1 MAKKGKKLLALMLVA
16 ALVLGGGN
24 GEAIQAAEDYGVKN
38 PVNTMADG
46 TGITTWDCVYF
57 GNYIQKD
64 TNGDGK
70 VTDEDEKQPV
80 KWRVL
85 SVEED
90 GTALLLADKLLDIQP
105 FDENG
110 KNSWESCTL
119 RTWLNST
126 FLNTAF
132 TEAEQ
137 EAIAETELEME
148 SGTTVTDNIYL
159 LSLEEVSNPEYGFH
173 PSIDYESNT
182 RKAEGTDLS
191 VFNNVWWLRTLYK
204 NGNAS
209 WVCSID
215 SQGKKTGSVFARD
228 TSLWIRP
235 ALRLKLSDRAQWSYA
250 GTTASEELEVTVENP
265 AAGSPFS
272 YTVQGSEN
280 IDTDRSTVSWQKK
293 EEGKWVNVA
302 KDETAQLQQVYR
314 ACVTLKAKE
323 ESPFSED
330 DHARFNGEQVRLTKK
345 DDGSRTFVCPV
356 YNYGV
361 KNPVNPEA
369 DGSGTSTWDCVYF
382 GKYYQNDT
390 NGDGKVDETDEKE
403 PVKWRVLSVD
413 LAGNALLMA
422 DKILDYRNFNDNE
435 AGDIDWGQSG
445 MRKWLN
451 STGGSEK
458 DPGFLQTAFT
468 EQERA
473 VIQYREIE
481 TYISVTGNNILKTWD
496 SVFLLSDLDACNV
509 DYGFPANMEDASKNK
524 VAESTAYAAG
534 KEKTVEN
541 QWWLRIFSPM
551 SWEGMAIRSF
561 IKPDGSFNGTM
572 VQSDTF
578 YGVRPALYI
587 NLADF
592 TQWTYAGT
600 VDADGNTKEP
610 VRLSV
615 DSPVHGRGFYAETMG
630 FHEADWA
637 VAAENWQ
644 KKENENWVDVGFEEM
659 AEAEGV
665 YRLRTQVIAE
675 KENMDAPCVLNQG
688 KYAQVE
694 ANDDGTFTV
703 YCTFSNYGLA
713 DPLET
718 EDEGKQVTTW
728 DTIWVTENETEKETP
743 MKWRVLSV
751 DAYGNITLATDPSM
765 GVEER
770 ERWTNL
776 SRITDWSYA
785 GKVDSEGGSEEI
797 LPRNL
802 YLSAAVETP
811 ETGKNLQD
819 SIAQQ
824 STFVTAEN
832 VSWEK
837 KAANGED
844 RWSAAT
850 PQEKADPETIYAVQF
865 TVSQKQ
871 AAVFHKNTQLYV
883 TINRQKVP
891 AVKDADGNYIV
902 RYEFAATAGLPPTPS
917 AAPSASP
924 SVSASPSAVPTP
936 GGSPSVSAVPSASP
950 SVSASPSAVPTPGGS
965 PSASSTPTASPSA
978 SSAPAASPSVS
989 ASPSAVPTPS
999 ALPST
1004 PTPAASVAPTASPSA
1019 SRTPTASPS
1028 VSAVPSEQPIP
1039 SASPSAVPTPTVSP
1053 AASSTPT
1060 VSPLVSSAPTTSPSV
1075 SPSVSA
1081 PPSEVPAPSTL
1092 PSAIPAPAAKPS
1104 DKPEAPGS
1112 KPAQKGEK
1120 LRDENGA
1127 VYVVTKA
1134 DSKNPE
1140 VAYQKAASTKGT
1152 VVVPDTVVVNGMTYK
1167 VTSIEKKAFGTAK
1180 KIKTIV
1186 LGKNVKSIKKD
1197 AFAGCKTLRKIIVKT
1212 KKLTKKTVAKKAFRG
1227 VRKNVRIVVPKK
1239 KKQAYR
1245 KLFYQRGLNKKVKI
1259 RS

>member
-24 GEAIQAAEDYGVKN
+24 GEAIQAAEDYGVKA

-57 GNYIQKD
+57 GNYAQKD
-64 TNGDGK
+64 TNHDGK
-70 VTDEDEKQPV
+70 VTDEDEKQPI

-90 GTALLLADKLLDIQP
+90 GTALFLADKLLDMQP

-110 KNSWESCTL
+110 KNSWEDCTL

-126 FLNTAF
+126 FMNAAF

-173 PSIDYESNT
+173 PSSDFESNT

-191 VFNNVWWLRTLYK
+191 VFNNVWWLRTLY
-204 NGNAS
+204 NDNIS
-209 WVCSID
+209 WGCSID
-215 SQGKKTGSVFARD
+215 SQGKKTGAIFATD

-235 ALRLKLSDRAQWSYA
+235 ALHLKLSDRAQWSYA
-250 GTTASEELEVTVENP
+250 GTTASGELEVTVQNP
-265 AAGSPFS
+265 GAGSPFS
-272 YTVQGSEN
+272 DTVQGSEN
-280 IDTDRSTVSWQKK
+280 IDTGRSKVFWQKK
-293 EEGKWVNVA
+293 EEGKWVDVV
-302 KDETAQLQQVYR
+302 KDERAQLQQVYR
-314 ACVTLKAKE
+314 ACVTLKANE
-323 ESPFSED
+323 GSSFAGCD
-330 DHARFNGEQVRLTKK
+330 YARFNGEQVRLTKK
-345 DDGSRTFVCPV
+345 DDGSCTFVCPV

-369 DGSGTSTWDCVYF
+369 DGSGISTWDCVYF

-390 NGDGKVDETDEKE
+390 NGDDKVDETDEKE

-413 LAGNALLMA
+413 SAGNALLMA
-422 DKILDYRNFNDNE
+422 DRILDYRNFNDNE
-435 AGDIDWGQSG
+435 AGDIDWGQSD

-481 TYISVTGNNILKTWD
+481 TYISVTTNHILKTWD

-541 QWWLRIFSPM
+541 QWWLRIYSQM
-551 SWEGMAIRSF
+551 SLQEMAYRYF
-561 IKPDGSFNGTM
+561 IKPDGSLTAAT
-572 VQSDTF
+572 VQSDTL

-610 VRLSV
+610 VQLSV
-615 DSPVHGRGFYAETMG
+615 DSPVHGRGFYAETME

-644 KKENENWVDVGFEEM
+644 KKENGSWVDVEAEEM

-675 KENMDAPCVLNQG
+675 KENMEAPCVLNQG

-713 DPLET
+713 DPSET
-718 EDEGKQVTTW
+718 EDEEKQVTTW

-743 MKWRVLSV
+743 MKWRVLCV
-751 DAYGNITLATDPSM
+751 DAYGNITLVTDPSM

-785 GKVDSEGGSEEI
+785 GKVDSEGGSEAI

-802 YLSAAVETP
+802 YVSATVETP

-819 SIAQQ
+819 GIAQQ

-837 KAANGED
+837 KAATGED
-844 RWSAAT
+844 QWSAAA
-850 PQEKADPETIYAVQF
+850 PQEKVDPETIYAVQF
-865 TVSQKQ
+865 TVDKKLA
-871 AAVFHKNTQLYV
+871 AAVFHKNMRLHV
-883 TINRQKVP
+883 TVNGKKALVTR
-891 AVKDADGNYIV
+891 DADGNYCV

-917 AAPSASP
+917 AAPT
-924 SVSASPSAVPTP
+924 VSPSAI
-936 GGSPSVSAVPSASP
+936 
-950 SVSASPSAVPTPGGS
+950 
-965 PSASSTPTASPSA
+965 
-978 SSAPAASPSVS
+978 
-989 ASPSAVPTPS
+989 PTPS
-999 ALPST
+999 ASN
-1004 PTPAASVAPTASPSA
+1004 APTSN
-1019 SRTPTASPS
+1019 PT
-1028 VSAVPSEQPIP
+1028 
-1039 SASPSAVPTPTVSP
+1039 
-1053 AASSTPT
+1053 
-1060 VSPLVSSAPTTSPSV
+1060 VSSAPTGNL
-1075 SPSVSA
+1075 SA
-1081 PPSEVPAPSTL
+1081 SAAPGTTAQ
-1092 PSAIPAPAAKPS
+1092 PGEAGQPQ
-1104 DKPEAPGS
+1104 KPEETTAPGL
-1112 KPAQKGEK
+1112 KPAKKGEK
-1120 LRDENGA
+1120 LYDENGA
-1127 VYVVTKA
+1127 GYAVTKA

-1140 VAYQKAASTKGT
+1140 VAYQKAAATKGT

-1180 KIKTIV
+1180 KIKTII

-1197 AFAGCKTLRKIIVKT
+1197 AFAGCKTLRKIVVKT

-1239 KKQAYR
+1239 KKQVYR

>member
-24 GEAIQAAEDYGVKN
+24 GGVIQAAEDYEVKD

-70 VTDEDEKQPV
+70 VTDEDEKQPI

-90 GTALLLADKLLDIQP
+90 GTALLLADKLLDMQP
-105 FDENG
+105 FDKNG
-110 KNSWESCTL
+110 KIDWEECTL

-126 FLNTAF
+126 FLNAAF

-137 EAIAETELEME
+137 EAIAETELETE
-148 SGTTVTDNIYL
+148 SAATVTDNIYL

-173 PSIDYESNT
+173 PLIDCESNT

-191 VFNNVWWLRTLYK
+191 VFNNIWWLRTPIK
-204 NGNAS
+204 EEHAS

-215 SQGKKTGSVFARD
+215 SQGTNRTIVIG
-228 TSLWIRP
+228 TENSLWIRP
-235 ALRLKLSDRAQWSYA
+235 ALRLKLSDRAHWSYA

-265 AAGSPFS
+265 TAGSLFS
-272 YTVQGSEN
+272 GTVRGSEN
-280 IDTDRSTVSWQKK
+280 IDPDRSTISWQKK
-293 EEGKWVNVA
+293 EEGKWVDVA
-302 KDETAQLQQVYR
+302 KDERAQLQQVYR

-323 ESPFSED
+323 GSSFVGCD
-330 DHARFNGEQVRLTKK
+330 YARFNGEQVRLTKK

-361 KNPVNPEA
+361 KNPTNPEA

-390 NGDGKVDETDEKE
+390 NGDGKADETDEKE

-413 LAGNALLMA
+413 SAGNALLMA

-435 AGDIDWGQSG
+435 AGDIAWGQSD

-451 STGGSEK
+451 STGGLEE

-473 VIQYREIE
+473 MIRYREIE
-481 TYISVTGNNILKTWD
+481 TIVDSDILKTRD
-496 SVFLLSDLDACNV
+496 SVFLLSTQDSVNAG
-509 DYGFPANMEDASKNK
+509 YGFWTKDIESKNR

-534 KEKTVEN
+534 KQQTVEN
-541 QWWLRIFSPM
+541 QWWLRTH
-551 SWEGMAIRSF
+551 SWVSSAEIAARVF
-561 IKPDGSFNGTM
+561 VKPDGTGTGDG
-572 VQSDTF
+572 VKNNTF

-610 VRLSV
+610 VQLSV
-615 DSPVHGRGFYAETMG
+615 DSPEHGRGFLAETREL
-630 FHEADWA
+630 FREADWA
-637 VAAENWQ
+637 VIAENWQ
-644 KKENENWVDVGFEEM
+644 KKEKGNWIDVEVEEL

-665 YRLRTQVIAE
+665 YRLRTQVAAE
-675 KENMDAPCVLNQG
+675 KENREAPCVLNQG

-713 DPLET
+713 DPSET

-765 GVEER
+765 GGEER
-770 ERWTNL
+770 KNRTNL

-797 LPRNL
+797 LPQNL

-811 ETGKNLQD
+811 ETGKKLQD

-824 STFVTAEN
+824 STFLTAEN

-837 KAANGED
+837 KAATGEG
-844 RWSAAT
+844 RWSAVS
-850 PQEKADPETIYAVQF
+850 PQEKADPETVYAVQF
-865 TVSQKQ
+865 TVGPKQ
-871 AAVFHKNTQLYV
+871 AAAVFHKNTQLYV
-883 TINRQKVP
+883 TINGQKVP
-891 AVKDADGNYIV
+891 VIRDADGNSRV
-902 RYEFAATAGLPPTPS
+902 RYEFAATAELPPTPS
-917 AAPSASP
+917 AAPT
-924 SVSASPSAVPTP
+924 VSPSAVPTP
-936 GGSPSVSAVPSASP
+936 TGSPAASSIPTVSPG
-950 SVSASPSAVPTPGGS
+950 VSASPSAIPKPGGS
-965 PSASSTPTASPSA
+965 PSASS
-978 SSAPAASPSVS
+978 
-989 ASPSAVPTPS
+989 
-999 ALPST
+999 
-1004 PTPAASVAPTASPSA
+1004 APTAKPD
-1019 SRTPTASPS
+1019 
-1028 VSAVPSEQPIP
+1028 V
-1039 SASPSAVPTPTVSP
+1039 
-1053 AASSTPT
+1053 
-1060 VSPLVSSAPTTSPSV
+1060 
-1075 SPSVSA
+1075 
-1081 PPSEVPAPSTL
+1081 
-1092 PSAIPAPAAKPS
+1092 SAIPSQAPNVDANAKPS
-1104 DKPEAPGS
+1104 DKPAVPGKNVQPGETGQPQ

-1120 LRDENGA
+1120 FQDESGA
-1127 VYVVTKA
+1127 GYVVAKA

-1140 VAYQKAASTKGT
+1140 VAYQKAAVTKGT
-1152 VVVPDTVVVNGMTYK
+1152 VIVPDTVEVNGTTYK
-1167 VTSIEKKAFGTAK
+1167 VTSIEKKAFGTGK
-1180 KIKTIV
+1180 KIKTII
-1186 LGKNVKSIKKD
+1186 LGKNVKTIKKD

-1227 VRKNVRIVVPKK
+1227 VRKNVRIIVPKK